1 MLASALT
8 SALALFA
15 AGAAAAPAAAAPATK
30 DVIDLSALKTS
41 YYWNVTDVSSSFVPS
56 GVYRSLDFTVAFSA
70 QPNTTHCRSGYGY
83 QPGMNRGGRYDP
95 CDNPVVLFTSD
106 LNVDIVQLSQQFVY
120 KGVNVLV
127 NGSAPLNMYGNS
139 DACKYSTSGG
149 GTCTQKQ
156 VTVKVSS
163 ATVMTK
169 KN

>member
-1 MLASALT
+1 MLIVSL
-8 SALALFA
+8 
-15 AGAAAAPAAAAPATK
+15 
-30 DVIDLSALKTS
+30 LSSL
-41 YYWNVTDVSSSFVPS
+41 S
-56 GVYRSLDFTVAFSA
+56 GVGVRT
-70 QPNTTHCRSGYGY
+70 
-83 QPGMNRGGRYDP
+83 RGWAKTDRWL
-95 CDNPVVLFTSD
+95 V
-106 LNVDIVQLSQQFVY
+106 VQLSQQFVY

>member
-56 GVYRSLDFTVAFSA
+56 GVYRSLEFTVAFSA

-106 LNVDIVQLSQQFVY
+106 LNVDSKSRLHFRISLPLWWTRQV
-120 KGVNVLV
+120 GVWGL
-127 NGSAPLNMYGNS
+127 
-139 DACKYSTSGG
+139 D
-149 GTCTQKQ
+149 
-156 VTVKVSS
+156 
-163 ATVMTK
+163 
-169 KN
+169 